1 MDEERNVSGVD
12 EAVDAQVRNIEAQY
26 GKTVAEWL
34 AIIRESGKTKHGEI
48 LALLK
53 PDYGISH
60 GNANRIALIARDAD
74 SATNAK
80 AAEAA
85 GIDPLAAMYDGK
97 KAGLKPAH
105 DALMAV
111 ITPLGSDI
119 ELAPKKGYVSLRRKK
134 QFAMIQPTTATRIDV
149 GLVLKGE
156 SATERLESAAGFN
169 EMFTHRVRV
178 ASAADVDDQ
187 LKAWIKQAYEDAG

>member
-1 MDEERNVSGVD
+1 MSSVD
-12 EAVDAQVRNIEAQY
+12 SAIDAQVRNIEAQY
-26 GKTVAEWL
+26 GKTVAEWM
-34 AIIRESGKTKHGEI
+34 AIIQQSGKTKHGEI
-48 LALLK
+48 MALLK
-53 PDYGISH
+53 TEYGMTH

-74 SATNAK
+74 TATNVRAQ
-80 AAEAA
+80 EAA
-85 GIDPLAAMYDGK
+85 GIDPLAAMYEGK
-97 KAGLKPAH
+97 KAALKPAH
-105 DALMAV
+105 DALIAF

-156 SATERLESAAGFN
+156 PTTDRLESAASFN

-178 ASAADVDDQ
+178 ASAAEVDDQ
-187 LKAWIKQAYEDAG
+187 LKAWIKQAYDGAG